1 MRISSSQVFDA
12 GTRSILNGQSNLYK
26 IQNQLSTGRK
36 FLSAQDDPVAAAQVL
51 LDSQAQTIIRQHISA
66 QSTASSQLAFEED
79 RLQAAVE
86 SLQYIREQVIA
97 GNKASLTDRERG
109 YIADTIESQ
118 FSFLVGVAN
127 ARDADGTYLFSGYK
141 GDTEPF
147 QVQAN
152 GSVVYRGDDGQRLLQ
167 VDSSRQIAVSDA
179 GSDIFQRISTGNGTF
194 SLSASAANTGTGTL
208 ASGSIANQSALV
220 AGVDYQIS
228 FVSETEYDVSSRA
241 VGSLGAWTLIPPDP
255 PPAPVTHRTYV
266 SGSEIT
272 GIPGIS
278 VSITGQPKMNDQ
290 FNVMASTNQGLFQTF
305 KNLAAAFRMSTDGNP
320 TAKATAS
327 NQIYTE
333 FSNLDQALTHVVS
346 VQASI
351 GSRMNEL
358 DSMKSMSES
367 LDLDYSEKISNLQ
380 ELDYAAAISAFM
392 QQNMQ
397 LEAAQSSFSKISG
410 LSLFNYIG

>member
-51 LDSQAQTIIRQHISA
+51 LDSQAQTIIEQHISA
-66 QSTASSQLAFEED
+66 QSNASSQLAFEED

-97 GNKASLTDRERG
+97 GNKATLTDQQRG

-127 ARDADGTYLFSGYK
+127 GRDADGTYLFSGYK

-152 GSVVYRGDDGQRLLQ
+152 GSVIYRGDDGQRLLQ

-220 AGVDYQIS
+220 AGFDYQIRFTSATTYDIYRQPAGSSPAAWAS
-228 FVSETEYDVSSRA
+228 FDT
-241 VGSLGAWTLIPPDP
+241 GN
-255 PPAPVTHRTYV
+255 TYV
-266 SGSEIT
+266 AGSEIT
-272 GIPGIS
+272 DIPGIS
-278 VSITGQPKMNDQ
+278 MSITGQPQTSDQ

-305 KNLAAAFRMSTDGNP
+305 KNLAAAFRMSTDNSP